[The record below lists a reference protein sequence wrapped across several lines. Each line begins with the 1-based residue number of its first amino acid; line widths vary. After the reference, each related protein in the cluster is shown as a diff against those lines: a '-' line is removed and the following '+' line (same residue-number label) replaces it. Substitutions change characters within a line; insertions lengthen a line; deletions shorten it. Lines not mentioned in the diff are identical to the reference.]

1 MSQTK
6 PGTSLQVWRL
16 NQPVIPVPRL
26 PRGVESRVTQIIK
39 NSGNELNK
47 CFRINE
53 ITFLSGAQFALSAC
67 QSTRIKAFKEQKR
80 HILRKRTET
89 CKFPGEAG
97 TVAATRL
104 HRSVIAPRDGLLP
117 GGNVR

>member
-6 PGTSLQVWRL
+6 PGTSLQAWRL

-26 PRGVESRVTQIIK
+26 PRGVESRVTQITK

-47 CFRINE
+47 CFRIND
-53 ITFLSGAQFALSAC
+53 ITFLNAAHFALFACKSA
-67 QSTRIKAFKEQKR
+67 RINACNEQKR

-89 CKFPGEAG
+89 CKSQGEAG
-97 TVAATRL
+97 TVAGTRL
-104 HRSVIAPRDGLLP
+104 HKPAATPRDGALP
-117 GGNVR
+117 GVKLR